1 MTPGDIFD
9 RIYNLSE
16 SDANGLGKLA
26 HEVGLQ
32 CREPAKTVLAE
43 WIGGPPQRQ
52 TPSAFI
58 CTQLKELA
66 VGEMLSHTDSAAPP
80 LRVQLME
87 MVVTQQ
93 LTFRELM
100 LTALEPLLEDV
111 SSGGT
116 TDSDADLRTC
126 DVAYLIVR
134 KIVRVRANEAE
145 NFSAEEQFKALAPN
159 ERDIEIEKW
168 LISGTWKEIFPEPY
182 GFQPKV

>member
-1 MTPGDIFD
+1 VTQEDIFD
-9 RIYNLSE
+9 RIYNLSA
-16 SDANGLGKLA
+16 SDADGLGKLA
-26 HEVGLQ
+26 QEVGFH

-43 WIGGPPQRQ
+43 LIGGPPERK
-52 TPSAFI
+52 TPCAFI

-66 VGEMLSHTDSAAPP
+66 VGEALRHTDSAPPP

-111 SSGGT
+111 SSG
-116 TDSDADLRTC
+116 DSDEELRTC

-134 KIVRVRANEAE
+134 KLVRVGATEVK
-145 NFSAEEQFKALAPN
+145 NFSGEEQFKALAPN
-159 ERDIEIEKW
+159 QRDIEIEKW
-168 LISGTWKEIFPEPY
+168 LISATWKEIFPEPY